1 MTLIKKKIRK
11 VLNGNNV
18 RISKYKNTF
27 AKGYIQNWSG
37 EAFVIK
43 NVKNTV
49 AWTSVIS
56 DLKGRETVGTF
67 YKKELQKTNQT
78 EFRVEKWWKE
88 KAINYMLNGKATII
102 LLTVG
107 LIKKDIVQMSE
118 YFPKPK
124 SLEANVK
131 VE

>member
-1 MTLIKKKIRK
+1 MTLIKKKIGK
-11 VLNGNNV
+11 VLNSDNV

-27 AKGYIQNWSG
+27 AKGYIQNWSE
-37 EAFVIK
+37 EAFVVK

-49 AWTSVIS
+49 VWTSVIS
-56 DLKGRETVGTF
+56 DLKGGEIVRIF

-88 KAINYMLNGKATII
+88 KAINYMLSGKATII

-107 LIKKDIVQMSE
+107 LIKMT
-118 YFPKPK
+118 
-124 SLEANVK
+124 
-131 VE
+131 

>member
-107 LIKKDIVQMSE
+107 LIKKT
-118 YFPKPK
+118 
-124 SLEANVK
+124 
-131 VE
+131 

>member
-1 MTLIKKKIRK
+1 MLERFT
-11 VLNGNNV
+11 
-18 RISKYKNTF
+18 
-27 AKGYIQNWSG
+27 
-37 EAFVIK
+37 
-43 NVKNTV
+43 
-49 AWTSVIS
+49 
-56 DLKGRETVGTF
+56 
-67 YKKELQKTNQT
+67 KKELQKTNQK
-78 EFRVEKWWKE
+78 EFKLEKVIKGNV
-88 KAINYMLNGKATII
+88 KNYMLNGKATII